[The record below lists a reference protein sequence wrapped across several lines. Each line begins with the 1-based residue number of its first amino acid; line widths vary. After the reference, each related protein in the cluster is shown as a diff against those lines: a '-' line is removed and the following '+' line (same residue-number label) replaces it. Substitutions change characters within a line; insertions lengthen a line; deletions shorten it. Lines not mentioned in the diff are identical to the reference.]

1 MGDKRNSDR
10 MQPKPSVG
18 EVHGRNRNIETTSS
32 DAHPE
37 EVRVTL
43 EGHINEKLG
52 LKEWFYKD
60 GLSADHMNQAMKMF
74 AELKKK
80 GCPTELALSLTI
92 LVLYD
97 LVILVG

>member
-18 EVHGRNRNIETTSS
+18 EIHRRNRNIETTSS
-32 DAHPE
+32 NAQPE
-37 EVRVTL
+37 GARATL
-43 EGHINEKLG
+43 EGHIKEKCG
-52 LKEWFYKD
+52 LKVWFYKD
-60 GLSADHMNQAMKMF
+60 GLSADHINQAMKMF
-74 AELKKK
+74 VELKKK
-80 GCPTELALSLTI
+80 GCTTELALSLTI

>member
-1 MGDKRNSDR
+1 
-10 MQPKPSVG
+10 MQPEPSVG
-18 EVHGRNRNIETTSS
+18 EVHGQQN
-32 DAHPE
+32 AHPE

-43 EGHINEKLG
+43 EGHINERLG

-74 AELKKK
+74 VELKKK
-80 GCPTELALSLTI
+80 GCSTELALSLTI

-97 LVILVG
+97 LVILIG